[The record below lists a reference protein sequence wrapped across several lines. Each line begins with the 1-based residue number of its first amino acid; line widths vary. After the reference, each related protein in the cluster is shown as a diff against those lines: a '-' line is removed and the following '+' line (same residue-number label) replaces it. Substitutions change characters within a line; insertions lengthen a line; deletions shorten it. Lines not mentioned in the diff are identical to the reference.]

1 MCVLGVLENSFSGE
15 DRMVKTGWRSISA
28 LTLAVLIGMC
38 GVVSAQRP
46 NKQKPRQI
54 PQTDLP
60 PVLPPTGV
68 EAAGEARLEQMTS
81 RSSEGLVQVVHADG
95 AVSMDLEGRFMSVML
110 ATTNADGIHTVSC
123 ETGHEALKHATAPP
137 AATSDKAKPAATAP
151 PAVPLSRE
159 LK

>member
-1 MCVLGVLENSFSGE
+1 
-15 DRMVKTGWRSISA
+15 
-28 LTLAVLIGMC
+28 
-38 GVVSAQRP
+38 VSAQKP

-60 PVLPPTGV
+60 PVVPATAV

-81 RSSEGLVQVVHADG
+81 QSSEGLVQVVHADG

-110 ATTNADGIHTVSC
+110 ATANADGTHTVSC
-123 ETGHEALKHATAPP
+123 ETGHEALKHAAASP
-137 AATSDKAKPAATAP
+137 AAKKDKSKPAAP
-151 PAVPLSRE
+151 PAVTFSRE